1 MDQQRPYQHP
11 PLSGDPLPPA
21 PQPSEED
28 HQARVEYLRSITP
41 SKSKRRGGHKGLVI
55 TIIILLLIAAVVA
68 AWFLGANKS
77 TPKTAPKSKANTSLS
92 QSHSAKVPTTTTHY
106 DSSNLSLGFDY
117 PQGWTVTDTAGSGKL
132 TVVSQ
137 PLQLKATTGQTVT
150 GQITLMVR
158 NSQQPLPEFNAG
170 SSTAALASQKIAY
183 SKPTASQR
191 GNTYVSFLRY
201 ATDSSSTGLDGVYI
215 TGDAGY
221 QAGQNIPKS
230 DIAKEDPI
238 VDITFAKCSNA
249 TCSGATTPIAI
260 AGSSWSDTSFSGPL
274 MTMLESFS
282 FM

>member
-11 PLSGDPLPPA
+11 PLSGDPLASPPE
-21 PQPSEED
+21 PSEED

-41 SKSKRRGGHKGLVI
+41 NRGKQRGSHKGLI
-55 TIIILLLIAAVVA
+55 ITTIIVLLIAAVVA
-68 AWFLGANKS
+68 AWFLGGNQSSPKKT
-77 TPKTAPKSKANTSLS
+77 TPTQTTTPQQS
-92 QSHSAKVPTTTTHY
+92 QSSKVPTTTTHY

-132 TVVSQ
+132 TAVSQ
-137 PLQLKATTGQTVT
+137 PVQLKDTTGQTVT
-150 GQITLMVR
+150 GQITLTVR
-158 NSQQPLPEFNAG
+158 NSQQPLTEFNAG
-170 SSTAALASQKIAY
+170 SSTAALDSQKIAY

-221 QAGQNIPKS
+221 QAGQNIPKT

-238 VDITFAKCSNA
+238 VAITFAKCGDA
-249 TCSGATTPIAI
+249 TCSGATTPMAI
-260 AGSSWSDTSFSGPL
+260 TSSSWSDTSLSGPL